1 MSEAHRTRMRELIDT
16 PRATLLPG
24 ATDALTARVVEQ
36 LGFDAVYLSG
46 AGFANAQLGVPDLG
60 LVSLS
65 EIALQTERLRDAVNI
80 PIVVDGDTGF
90 GGPLNVMR
98 TVRLLERR
106 GASAIQLEDQEFPKR
121 CGHFEGKSVVSATEM
136 VARISAAVDARDDEN
151 FVVIARTDARA
162 IDGLSAAIDRA
173 HLYRETGADVLF
185 VEASESREEIEA
197 VAKELPGPLLI
208 NIVEGGKTPMLGID
222 ELEALGY
229 SLVLYANSAM
239 RAGIHGVQH
248 VLRSLLENGSTA
260 EVLDSML
267 SWEDRQALVDKP
279 AFDLLEKRYD
289 EIAEGTR

>member
-1 MSEAHRTRMRELIDT
+1 MSEPHRLRMRELVDG

-24 ATDALTARVVEQ
+24 AVDALTARTIEQ
-36 LGFDAVYLSG
+36 FGFDAVYLSG
-46 AGFANAQLGVPDLG
+46 AGFANAQLGVPDIG
-60 LVSLS
+60 LVSLT
-65 EIALQTERLRDAVNI
+65 EIALQTERLREAVDI

-121 CGHFEGKSVVSATEM
+121 CGHFDGKSVVAPAEM

-162 IDGLSAAIDRA
+162 TEGLSAAIDRA

-185 VEASESREEIEA
+185 VEAPQSRDEIEA
-197 VAKELPGPLLI
+197 VATSLPGPLLI
-208 NIVEGGKTPMLGID
+208 NVVEGGKTPMLGVE

-229 SLVLYANSAM
+229 ALVLYANSAM
-239 RAGIHGVQH
+239 RAAIHGVQH
-248 VLRSLLENGSTA
+248 VLSSLLEKGSTA
-260 EVLDSML
+260 DVLDSML
-267 SWEDRQALVDKP
+267 SWEDRQALVGKP

-289 EIAEGTR
+289 AIAEGSR

>member
-1 MSEAHRTRMRELIDT
+1 MSDAHRIRMRGLIDT
-16 PRATLLPG
+16 QRATLLPG
-24 ATDALTARVVEQ
+24 ATDALTAKVVEQ

-60 LVSLS
+60 LVSVS
-65 EIALQTERLRDAVNI
+65 EIALQTERLREAVNI

-106 GASAIQLEDQEFPKR
+106 GASAVQLEDQEFPKR

-136 VARISAAVDARDDEN
+136 VARISAAVDARDDVN

-162 IDGLSAAIDRA
+162 TDGLSAAIDRA
-173 HLYRETGADVLF
+173 HLYREAGADVLF
-185 VEASESREEIEA
+185 VEAAESREEIEA

-239 RAGIHGVQH
+239 RAGIQGVQH

-260 EVLDSML
+260 EVFDSML

-279 AFDLLEKRYD
+279 AFDLLEQRYD
-289 EIAEGTR
+289 EIAEGAR